1 MRAYLSIRARKLIR
15 TNHKY
20 FNRLSVMVIQINHQ
34 DFFEWL
40 HNEASFF
47 PPAIKSFAFSDIH
60 EKVLQKIIEEEVL
73 YFYETVLEQEAPSQ
87 ILVFIRLMR
96 SNTIMSIDTEQSDT
110 GHIYLFVNGMFV
122 IQFLNNR
129 KEMENDFRYGLLHEL
144 VHAADLTAIK
154 NAFSDVETVE
164 ADRDPK
170 FSYTLLVWPLNL
182 LRLYRNEGVAVL
194 CACLFARFPS
204 ELFKTEVSGTIKE
217 MNIYHHFGEYFSD
230 LGKYHLSL
238 SSKTKKF
245 DEIADMVYASADK
258 ILLDVL
264 KNLDLI
270 PKTTTLKELLDK
282 NSKDEK
288 TKLFKICT
296 SLSLSQY
303 VAGLM
308 VVDWEGM
315 GMLPVLTVLKM
326 CADVQRKWDSDK
338 MSLYTLLVETPFPS
352 ATDFIEVLDELGTDQ
367 LPDESVDEKIKLLRD
382 NPSGMD
388 AGTVDLIGR
397 IWDFYKQNQ
406 ENNLYQTYATA
417 ARRVLDYYFYRDD
430 LIQDNMVGIG
440 YADDIL
446 LMNKM
451 WNLLQYE
458 VFTPYL
464 KFEMNEAGTG
474 LVITRFSRWA
484 VDEEGDYLE
493 PLTEIAGNALY
504 IPAYHEYEGKLYP
517 VVGIMDGSRLGDH
530 QIHSLYLP
538 KTVAYIGKDRAFVPW
553 FRSLK
558 SIIVDS
564 GNPYYDSRQR
574 CNAII
579 ETATNKL
586 IFSCANTFI
595 PYSVTAIGPRA
606 LENAKGL
613 CEDGDENYGTYYL
626 VVPDSVTEI
635 DDNAFRDCMVNK
647 IYISDPTLIKYCSWR
662 TRVVKI

>member
-20 FNRLSVMVIQINHQ
+20 FNRQSVMVIQINHQ

-47 PPAIKSFAFSDIH
+47 PPAIKSFEFSDIH

-87 ILVFIRLMR
+87 ILVFLRLMK
-96 SNTIMSIDTEQSDT
+96 SDTIMSLDTAQSDT
-110 GHIYLFVNGMFV
+110 GHIYLFVNGVIV
-122 IQFLNNR
+122 IQLLNNR
-129 KEMENDFRYGLLHEL
+129 EETENDFRYGLIHEL

-154 NAFSDVETVE
+154 NAFSDLDTVE
-164 ADRDPK
+164 ADKDPK
-170 FSYTLLVWPLNL
+170 FSYTQLEWPLKL
-182 LRLYRNEGVAVL
+182 LRLYRDEGVAVL
-194 CACLFARFPS
+194 CARLFARFPS
-204 ELFKTEVSGTIKE
+204 ELFKTGVYGTIQGRH
-217 MNIYHHFGEYFSD
+217 IYNHFGEYFSD
-230 LGKYHLSL
+230 LRYYSINRRR
-238 SSKTKKF
+238 KF

-264 KNLDLI
+264 KNLGLI
-270 PKTTTLKELLDK
+270 PKTTSLKELLD
-282 NSKDEK
+282 NDSKEEK
-288 TKLFKICT
+288 TRLFKICT
-296 SLSLSQY
+296 TLSLSQY

-326 CADVQRKWDSDK
+326 CADVQKKWDSNK

-352 ATDFIEVLDELGTDQ
+352 ATDFIEVLDELVADQ

-382 NPSGMD
+382 NSSGMD

-397 IWDFYKQNQ
+397 LWDFYKQNQ

-417 ARRVLDYYFYRDD
+417 ARRVLDYYFYCDD
-430 LIQDNMVGIG
+430 LIRDDMAGIG

-464 KFEMNEAGTG
+464 EFEMNEAGTG
-474 LVITRFSRWA
+474 LVITRFRRWA
-484 VDEEGDYLE
+484 VDEEGFYLE

-504 IPAYHEYEGKLYP
+504 IPAYHEYDGKLYP
-517 VVGIMDGSRLGDH
+517 VVGIMDESSLGDH

-538 KTVAYIGKDRAFVPW
+538 KTVAYIGEDRAFTSW

-613 CEDGDENYGTYYL
+613 REDENDIFSDYYL
-626 VVPDSVTEI
+626 MVPDSVTEI
-635 DDNAFRDCMVNK
+635 DDNAFYDCEVDK
-647 IYISDPTLIKYCSWR
+647 IYISDPTLIKYCSWK
-662 TRVVKI
+662 TKVVKI

>member
-20 FNRLSVMVIQINHQ
+20 FNRLSIMVIKINYQ
-34 DFFEWL
+34 DFFDWV
-40 HNEASFF
+40 HHDAIYF

-73 YFYETVLEQEAPSQ
+73 YFYEKVLEQEAPSQ
-87 ILVFIRLMR
+87 IHVFLRLMKID
-96 SNTIMSIDTEQSDT
+96 TIMSIDIEQSDT
-110 GHIYLFVNGMFV
+110 GHIYLFVNAIIV
-122 IQFLNNR
+122 IHLLNNR

-144 VHAADLTAIK
+144 VHSADLTAIK

-170 FSYTLLVWPLNL
+170 FSYTQLEWPLKL
-182 LRLYRNEGVAVL
+182 LRLYRDEGVAVL
-194 CACLFARFPS
+194 CAHLFARFPS
-204 ELFKTEVSGTIKE
+204 ELFQNEVNETIKE
-217 MNIYHHFGEYFSD
+217 MHIYHHFGEYLSD
-230 LGKYHLSL
+230 LMKSFSL
-238 SSKTKKF
+238 NSKKEKF

-258 ILLDVL
+258 ILLEVL

-270 PKTTTLKELLDK
+270 PKSTSLKELLDDG
-282 NSKDEK
+282 SKAEK
-288 TKLFKICT
+288 IQLFKICT

-326 CADVQRKWDSDK
+326 CANVQNKWDSNK
-338 MSLYTLLVETPFPS
+338 MSLYTLLIETPFPS

-388 AGTVDLIGR
+388 AGTVDLTGR
-397 IWDFYKQNQ
+397 IWDFYKQNK
-406 ENNLYQTYATA
+406 ENKLYLTYAVS

-430 LIQDNMVGIG
+430 IIQDEMAGIG

-464 KFEMNEAGTG
+464 KYELNEAGTG
-474 LVITRFSRWA
+474 LVITGFRRWA
-484 VDEEGDYLE
+484 VDEEGVYVE
-493 PLTEIAGNALY
+493 PRTEIAGNALY
-504 IPAYHEYEGKLYP
+504 IPSYHEYEGKLYP
-517 VVGIMDGSRLGDH
+517 VVGIMDGSYLGDD
-530 QIHSLYLP
+530 QIHSLYIP
-538 KTVAYIGKDRAFVPW
+538 KTVAYIGEDRAFTSW
-553 FRSLK
+553 FRSLE

-564 GNPYYDSRQR
+564 ENPYYDSRQR

-595 PYSVTAIGPRA
+595 PYSVTTIGPNA
-606 LENAKGL
+606 LENVKGL
-613 CEDGDENYGTYYL
+613 PEDDGQTYRTYYL
-626 VVPDSVTEI
+626 VIPDSVTEI
-635 DDNAFRDCMVNK
+635 EDNAFHDCEVDK
-647 IYISDPTLIKYCSWR
+647 IYISDPTLIKNCSR
-662 TRVVKI
+662 KTKVVKI